1 MNLKEIRNIQIA
13 LMKKDGNIN
22 EFNKAEY
29 IRYTKAKF
37 IISPDFFKNPDNFY
51 ENKDNEKSLEDV
63 IQAMFNDLI
72 KENVYEVDY
81 LGIWVQTINNIT
93 RENAMSLENLESIK
107 KYSKQDINPIF
118 EFFKM
123 TIQNG

>member
-1 MNLKEIRNIQIA
+1 
-13 LMKKDGNIN
+13 MKKDGNID

-29 IRYTKAKF
+29 IRYSKAKF

-51 ENKDNEKSLEDV
+51 QNPENELLIEL
-63 IQAMFNDLI
+63 LI
-72 KENVYEVDY
+72 KKMFDDLMEKNKEDVDY
-81 LGIWVQTINNIT
+81 LGLWVKTIDNRTI
-93 RENAMSLENLESIK
+93 ENAMSLENLESIK
-107 KYSKQDINPIF
+107 KYSKQDIDPIW